1 MTLTRSPGNLASVKN
16 SVLNLPD
23 DTRMLD
29 IVRDGLASA
38 EDVRI
43 AVSFTRCSGLG
54 LLVDPIKELA
64 ERGGRIRILT
74 STYQTITQPAA
85 LDTLCVLPGVETRIQ
100 QGPVGFH
107 AKFWW
112 FKGQNAAECWAGSS
126 NLSKGGLAT
135 NLEWNIRS
143 CHQSDLLDT
152 RNQFEQLWT
161 RPDVSPVTEEL
172 VRQYRQVYEERARSD
187 QQPIVPIASDITD
200 SVSPNEAQKEALN
213 QLNALRRRGERRAA
227 VIAATGVG
235 KTYLA
240 AFDVVQSGA
249 RSVLYVSHRLEH
261 LTQALRS
268 FARVI
273 GRTHTLGLVGGGS
286 NEHQAD
292 VVFATIG
299 SLRNR
304 PELVARPWEYLVIDE
319 FHHAEAD
326 SYRALRPVRDH
337 AFLLGITATPER
349 QDGRDVLEWCDWNVA
364 YEVRLT
370 EAIDRG
376 WLLPFHYFGIADE
389 TVDFLQIPWRNL
401 REVESALSVES
412 RVEQVLQH
420 ALERGYDGDKRATV
434 GFCAGRAH
442 ALYMA
447 EQFRKRGHTAEAVL
461 GDIAV
466 NEREAIYAR
475 LADVT
480 DPLEWIFVADVL
492 NEGVDIPAIN
502 SVLFLRPT
510 ESSTLFLQ
518 QLGRGL
524 RLCPGTEV
532 LTIIDFVGHHRA
544 AWLTLQALHDPHG
557 GGRRT
562 AITDDVVIKPPKS
575 CEVVLQPRTR
585 EILAKVK
592 RFSTKKAM
600 CDEAYQR
607 LLEQLESPLKP
618 IDLWNRSDV
627 PAFDEFRAA
636 HKTWLQC
643 QEANDDAPRWAEG
656 LSDDHLVRAFLKAVE
671 SDWQAQRVWQYA
683 LLWGLCA
690 YPDDPEHGYRQF
702 FERWPQWRVE
712 EAALDLD
719 NGCAALKK
727 RLGDA
732 LVDQRLA
739 EPVRDMLGDAL
750 LDEVEGRLL
759 YTLARDYQ
767 TRHGGVLRTP
777 EELNLFAEYT
787 RPEIVRFFG
796 VHYDPAKHNKGIL
809 WFGDD
814 GAIITKL
821 DTSGAVE
828 RHQYVNQF
836 LSADR
841 FSWTSQNQMKPSN
854 KAGSNVLDA
863 AKEGRTLRLFV
874 QPRSHTPALY
884 MGQATV
890 ESHEGSGPMQVE
902 FRLEKTIP
910 DAVLKELGVSLSEV
924 SS

>member
-1 MTLTRSPGNLASVKN
+1 MTN

-23 DTRMLD
+23 DIRMLD
-29 IVRDGLASA
+29 VVREGLASA
-38 EDVRI
+38 DDVCI

-64 ERGGRIRILT
+64 ERGGRIRLLT

-85 LDTLCVLPGVETRIQ
+85 LDTLRVLPGVEARIQ
-100 QGPVGFH
+100 SGPVGFH

-112 FKGQNAAECWAGSS
+112 FNSQNEGQCWAGSS
-126 NLSKGGLAT
+126 NLSKGGLST
-135 NLEWNIRS
+135 NLEWNLRS
-143 CHQSDLLDT
+143 SHRSDLATT
-152 RNQFEQLWT
+152 RSQFDQLWT
-161 RPDVSPVTEEL
+161 RPDVGPVTEEL
-172 VRQYRQVYEERARSD
+172 IRRYRKIYEARASTEW
-187 QQPIVPIASDITD
+187 QQPVLLAGDITD
-200 SVSPNEAQKEALN
+200 SVKPNDAQVEALG
-213 QLNALRRRGERRAA
+213 QLAALRLRGERRGA

-235 KTYLA
+235 KTFLA
-240 AFDVVQSGA
+240 AFDVVQSGVKN
-249 RSVLYVSHRLEH
+249 VLYVSHRLEH

-268 FARVI
+268 FGRVL
-273 GRTHTLGLVGGGS
+273 GHTHTLGLVGGGS
-286 NEHQAD
+286 DQHDAD
-292 VVFATIG
+292 IVFATVA
-299 SLRNR
+299 SLNNR
-304 PELVARPWEYLVIDE
+304 PALLARPWEYLVIDE
-319 FHHAEAD
+319 FHHAEAE
-326 SYRALRPVRDH
+326 SYQALRPVRDR

-389 TVDFLQIPWRNL
+389 TVDFLQIPWRSL
-401 REVESALSVES
+401 KEVESALSVES

-420 ALERGYDGDKRATV
+420 ALERGYDGDRRATV
-434 GFCAGRAH
+434 GFCAGRVH

-461 GDIAV
+461 GDISV
-466 NEREAIYAR
+466 IEREAIYAR
-475 LADVT
+475 LVNVA

-532 LTIIDFVGHHRA
+532 LTVIDFVGHHRS
-544 AWLTLQALHDPHG
+544 AWLTLQALHDPQG
-557 GGRRT
+557 GGRRS
-562 AITDDVVIKPPKS
+562 AITDDFVIKPPKY
-575 CEVVLQPRTR
+575 CEVVLQARTR

-592 RFSTKKAM
+592 RFGTKKAE
-600 CDEAYQR
+600 CDDAYQR
-607 LLEQLESPLKP
+607 LLEQLGGPLQP
-618 IDLWNRSDV
+618 IDLWDRKDV
-627 PAFDEFRAA
+627 PTFAEFRTA

-643 QEANDDAPRWAEG
+643 QEANDDAPLWAHEI
-656 LSDDHLVRAFLKAVE
+656 SDDHLVRAFLKAAE

-690 YPDDPEHGYRQF
+690 FPDNPEHGYRQF
-702 FERWPQWRVE
+702 FARWPQWRVE
-712 EAALDLD
+712 EAELDT
-719 NGCAALKK
+719 GKAWETLKK
-727 RLGDA
+727 NLGDA
-732 LVDQRLA
+732 LVNQRLA
-739 EPVRDMLGDAL
+739 EPVLAVLGDTL
-750 LDEVEGRLL
+750 LHEVEGRLL

-777 EELNLFAEYT
+777 DELNLFAEYT
-787 RPEIVRFFG
+787 RPEIVRYFG

-809 WFGDD
+809 WFENE
-814 GAIITKL
+814 GAVITKL
-821 DTSGAVE
+821 DTSGAVTK
-828 RHQYVNQF
+828 HQYLNQF
-836 LSADR
+836 LSASR

-854 KAGSNVLDA
+854 MAGLKVLEA
-863 AKEGRTLRLFV
+863 EREGRTLRLFV

-884 MGQATV
+884 LGRVTV
-890 ESHEGSGPMQVE
+890 ESNEGSGPMQIE
-902 FRLEKTIP
+902 FRLEKSIP
-910 DAVLKELGVSLSEV
+910 GEVLVELGATFSEI
-924 SS
+924 

>member
-1 MTLTRSPGNLASVKN
+1 
-16 SVLNLPD
+16 
-23 DTRMLD
+23 MLD
-29 IVRDGLASA
+29 VVREGLASA
-38 EDVRI
+38 DDVCI

-64 ERGGRIRILT
+64 ERGGRIRLLT
-74 STYQTITQPAA
+74 STYQSITQPAA
-85 LDTLCVLPGVETRIQ
+85 LDTLSILPGLEARIQ
-100 QGPVGFH
+100 HGPIGFH
-107 AKFWW
+107 SKFWW
-112 FKGQNAAECWAGSS
+112 FKGQHEGECWAGSS

-135 NLEWNIRS
+135 NLEWNLRS
-143 CHQSDLLDT
+143 IDSADLSTT
-152 RNQFEQLWT
+152 RSQFEQLWT
-161 RPDVSPVTEEL
+161 RGDVSPVTEEL
-172 VRQYRQVYEERARSD
+172 IQRYRQIYED
-187 QQPIVPIASDITD
+187 NASTDRRPPWLSSGEITD
-200 SVSPNEAQKEALN
+200 VITPNEAQVEALG
-213 QLNALRRRGERRAA
+213 QLAALRQRGERRAA

-240 AFDVVQSGA
+240 AFDVLQAGV
-249 RSVLYVSHRLEH
+249 RNVLYVSHRLEH

-268 FARVI
+268 FGRVL
-273 GRTHTLGLVGGGS
+273 GHSHTLGLVGGGRDQ
-286 NEHQAD
+286 HTAD
-292 VVFATIG
+292 IVFATVG

-304 PELVARPWEYLVIDE
+304 PDLVARAWDYLVIDE

-326 SYRALRPVRDH
+326 SYQALRPVRER

-349 QDGRDVLEWCDWNVA
+349 QDGRDVLEWCDWNIA

-370 EAIDRG
+370 EAIDRE

-401 REVESALSVES
+401 QQVESALSVES

-420 ALERGYDGDKRATV
+420 ALERGYDGDRRATV

-442 ALYMA
+442 ASYMA
-447 EQFRKRGHTAEAVL
+447 EQFCKRGHTALAVL
-461 GDIAV
+461 GDSAV
-466 NEREAIYAR
+466 NDREAIYAR

-480 DPLEWIFVADVL
+480 DPLEWIFVADIL

-524 RLCPGTEV
+524 RLSPGTEV
-532 LTIIDFVGHHRA
+532 LTVIDFVGHHRA

-557 GGRRT
+557 SGRRT
-562 AITDDVVIKPPKS
+562 VITDNFVIKPPKS

-592 RFSTKKAM
+592 RFSTKKAA
-600 CDEAYQR
+600 CADAYQR
-607 LLEQLESPLKP
+607 LSEEIERPLQP

-627 PAFDEFRAA
+627 PAFDEFRSAY
-636 HKTWLQC
+636 KTWLQC
-643 QEANDDAPRWAEG
+643 QEANDDAPAWSKGISAE
-656 LSDDHLVRAFLKAVE
+656 HLVCTFLKAVE
-671 SDWQAQRVWQYA
+671 SDWQAQRVWPYA

-690 YPDDPEHGYRQF
+690 FPEDPERGYQQF

-712 EAALDLD
+712 EATPDSD
-719 NGCAALKK
+719 RGWQALKK
-727 RLGDA
+727 KLGDA
-732 LVDQRLA
+732 LVGQRLA
-739 EPVRDMLGDAL
+739 ESVISVLGDSL

-777 EELNLFAEYT
+777 AELNLFAEYT

-809 WFGDD
+809 WFGNE

-828 RHQYVNQF
+828 RHQYMNRF
-836 LSADR
+836 LSGDR

-854 KAGSNVLDA
+854 KAGRNVLDA
-863 AKEGRTLRLFV
+863 ETEGRSLRLFV

-884 MGQATV
+884 IGLVSV
-890 ESHEGSGPMQVE
+890 ESFEESGPMQVE
-902 FRLEKTIP
+902 FSLEKSIP
-910 DAVLKELGVSLSEV
+910 AEVLTELGVTLPEP
-924 SS
+924 